1 MDRYAMPDLSPAI
14 TPHLAWFTPVL
25 SGQVGVFC
33 LRLACGVSGMLA
45 VLSPRQVESGFF
57 CRRLY
62 LVLGLAVVVLLSQIA
77 ETPGGDTVW
86 YLALVTAVASYVG
99 SAVWLLQWV
108 RTGRAILLLLTALT
122 VAGVVLTAAVPA
134 SGSPGAA
141 WLSRAAPL
149 ASAAVLGAI
158 VVAMLLGH
166 AYLVAPNMSLAP
178 LKQLLVVLAAALVVR
193 GMLAGLAAALFWS
206 GTGPADGGATPVPF
220 GLLFAVRLLAGII
233 APLVLVA
240 MTWQTL
246 KIRST
251 QSATGILYAA
261 VAMVFLGELTAQWLA
276 PSAGMPV

>member
-1 MDRYAMPDLSPAI
+1 MPDLSPAI
-14 TPHLAWFTPVL
+14 APQLAWFAPVL

-33 LRLACGVSGMLA
+33 LRLACGVSAMLA

-62 LVLGLAVVVLLSQIA
+62 LVLGLAVVALLSQIG
-77 ETPGGDTVW
+77 ETAGGNIAW
-86 YLALVTAVASYVG
+86 YLALSTAVAAYLG
-99 SAVWLLQWV
+99 TAVWLLQWV
-108 RTGRAILLLLTALT
+108 RTGRAILWLLTALT
-122 VAGVVLTAAVPA
+122 IAAVVLTAKVPA
-134 SGSPGAA
+134 SEWTGAV

-166 AYLVAPNMSLAP
+166 AYLVAPTMSLAP

-193 GMLAGLAAALFWS
+193 GLLAGLAAALLWS
-206 GTGPADGGATPVPF
+206 GTGPLAHKATPVPF
-220 GLLFAVRLLAGII
+220 GLLFAVRLLAGIVV
-233 APLVLVA
+233 PLVLVA
-240 MTWQTL
+240 MTWQTV

-276 PSAGMPV
+276 PSAGMLV